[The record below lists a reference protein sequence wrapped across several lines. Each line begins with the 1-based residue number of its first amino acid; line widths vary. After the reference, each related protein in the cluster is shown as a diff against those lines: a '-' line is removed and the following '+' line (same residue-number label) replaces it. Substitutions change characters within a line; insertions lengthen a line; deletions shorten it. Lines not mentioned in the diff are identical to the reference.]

1 VLLVEVLCQQ
11 RRYYLHY
18 LKEYLH
24 HFFHDFVLDFSGSG
38 GGGGGGGIFLMMIV
52 GYLSKIFLVLLVLSP
67 LSGFS
72 TRFRGI

>member
-1 VLLVEVLCQQ
+1 MPAAEILPTLSKGVSPP
-11 RRYYLHY
+11 
-18 LKEYLH
+18 
-24 HFFHDFVLDFSGSG
+24 FFHDFVLDFSGSG